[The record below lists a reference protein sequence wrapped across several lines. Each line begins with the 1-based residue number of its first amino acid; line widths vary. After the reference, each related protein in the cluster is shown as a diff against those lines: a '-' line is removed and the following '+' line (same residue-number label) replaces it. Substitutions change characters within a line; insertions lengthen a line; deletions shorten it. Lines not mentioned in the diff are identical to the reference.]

1 MDFNSLSAEDCE
13 RLQASPIWR
22 ITTELLEEY
31 YSGSCSLEAA
41 TLALM
46 RLFRPDI
53 PDPPA
58 KRGRPIN
65 SGGNSFHDLA
75 DTGEKLEELI
85 TQYRN
90 DPDIRNAVGRAYGQ
104 TRGSKRYLDKCRKA
118 YRERIRLSRMEAMD
132 HHLHQ
137 VNRLELDAYDEM
149 ERLEK
154 TFWYDATRQP
164 LYNRK
169 ILRYLRLLEKGHK
182 K

>member
-31 YSGSCSLEAA
+31 YGGSCSLEAA

-46 RLFRPDI
+46 QLFRPDI

-58 KRGRPIN
+58 KRGRPLN
-65 SGGNSFHDLA
+65 SGSNQSSWE
-75 DTGEKLEELI
+75 DTGEQLEKLI
-85 TQYRN
+85 KRYR
-90 DPDIRNAVGRAYGQ
+90 DDFDIRDPVSRAYAD
-104 TRGSKRYLDKCRKA
+104 TPGSKRYLDKCRKA
-118 YRERIRLSRMEAMD
+118 YREKIRRSRMDAMD

-137 VNRLELDAYDEM
+137 VNQWELDAYDEM

-164 LYNRK
+164 LCNRK